1 MDYKQGIS
9 NYQDIQFQTAD
20 PAKLIM
26 LMYNKIDEELNK
38 AKELIKIGK
47 IEQKG
52 NSIVKSQD
60 IIMELLNSLDLDV
73 GPIAKNLQALY
84 LFLFKELNLINFK
97 NDLEKLDKVIEIIN
111 SLKSAWEEIIQNRSA
126 NNQTKE
132 YKKEKTENFALVG

>member
-9 NYQDIQFQTAD
+9 NYQNIQFQTAD

-60 IIMELLNSLDLDV
+60 IIMELLNSLDLDI

>member
-38 AKELIKIGK
+38 AKELIKIGE

-97 NDLEKLDKVIEIIN
+97 NDLEKLDKVIEIIEN
-111 SLKSAWEEIIQNRSA
+111 LKSAWGEIIQNPSA
-126 NNQTKE
+126 NNQMKE
-132 YKKEKTENFALVG
+132 YKKVKTDNFATVG